1 MTLSLLSRLCLVA
14 IVSVAIFLLQSCSEN
29 QTPENLA
36 LDFIERAE
44 TAVQERNIRDL
55 RTLISTDYQDPEGR
69 SSRDILAIASAYII
83 RSKSI
88 HVLLRLHSA
97 SQVEDGIQAKVL
109 VALAARPIDD
119 PALLPRLNAD
129 IYWFDIVL
137 EKRDGDWKLLSAV
150 WHQAMVDDFMTN

>member
-1 MTLSLLSRLCLVA
+1 M
-14 IVSVAIFLLQSCSEN
+14 
-29 QTPENLA
+29 
-36 LDFIERAE
+36 
-44 TAVQERNIRDL
+44 
-55 RTLISTDYQDPEGR
+55 
-69 SSRDILAIASAYII
+69 

-137 EKRDGDWKLLSAV
+137 KKSDGDWKLLSAV
-150 WHQAMVDDFMTN
+150 WHQAMVDDFVTN

>member
-1 MTLSLLSRLCLVA
+1 MA
-14 IVSVAIFLLQSCSEN
+14 IASVTIFLLQSCSEN
-29 QTPENLA
+29 LTPENLA

-44 TAVQERNIRDL
+44 TAVQERDIRDL

-69 SSRDILAIASAYII
+69 SSRDILAVASAYIM

-88 HVLLRLHSA
+88 HVLFRLHSA
-97 SQVEDGIQAKVL
+97 SQVEDGIQGKVL

-119 PALLPRLNAD
+119 PTVLPRLNAD

-137 EKRDGDWKLLSAV
+137 KKRDGDWKLFSAV
-150 WHQAMVDDFMTN
+150 WHQAMVEDFMTN